1 MFEAWIHRLPSRLH
15 LFIATAISLMAAAA
29 FGVALG
35 EGDLFK
41 VYLWLLGAGATALMM
56 MLGDKY
62 WMLIPFAY
70 VCDLPAVPFRG
81 KVIEMTEIA
90 AALCSVVFFIRYAL
104 RKQSLTLFRGIH
116 LPVLLYAGWVA
127 FIFLKNPVGL
137 SGFGAGEGGARDYA
151 KLAMGFAVFV
161 IVANQ
166 KIGERE
172 CKWILIMILG
182 GSFIGTAKEIFIFFH
197 PIERGV
203 MAGGAGSPGDYYS
216 WHQALANIPMIAF
229 LLLFSR
235 YPAREIF
242 SLRSMW
248 MLPVFAVCVIIIL
261 LSGKRSAV
269 GVLPLWAIA
278 AAFYRKEWGFV
289 FLWIAGAVVAGSIVV
304 VGHGTLFHLPLV
316 AQRAVSWLPG
326 QWDAALQG
334 YEGGGDDFRKMLRLL
349 ASEKIKLDPWVGTGY
364 KMDMSLMYRIQS
376 SGLGGMEEQVA
387 PFAMGSAWHN
397 TWLGYAADF
406 GIPASILVGVIYA
419 TYLTFGFRIFRR
431 APAGSFAQILAMY
444 ILLFTTRDIAFS
456 HVSGHSARDAF
467 SRWWLYGT
475 LVSISLGLQSRALL
489 GENESRQE
497 SPRNAEAG
505 PASRERRAR
514 RPVIV
519 PTVH

>member
-1 MFEAWIHRLPSRLH
+1 
-15 LFIATAISLMAAAA
+15 MAAAA

-56 MLGDKY
+56 ILGDKY

-70 VCDLPAVPFRG
+70 VCDLPAVPFKG
-81 KVIEMTEIA
+81 KVIEMTEIT
-90 AALCSVVFFIRYAL
+90 AALCSVVFIIRYAL
-104 RKQSLTLFRGIH
+104 RKQSFTLFRGLHI
-116 LPVLLYAGWVA
+116 PVLLYAGWVA
-127 FIFLKNPVGL
+127 FVFCKNPVGL

-151 KLAMGFAVFV
+151 KLAMAFAVFV

-203 MAGGAGSPGDYYS
+203 LAGGGASPDDYYS
-216 WHQALANIPMIAF
+216 WHQALANIPLVAF

-242 SLRSMW
+242 SLRNLW

-269 GVLPLWAIA
+269 AVVPLWAIA
-278 AAFYRKEWGFV
+278 AAFYRKEWA
-289 FLWIAGAVVAGSIVV
+289 FLTLWVAGAVVAGSIIV

-334 YEGGGDDFRKMLRLL
+334 FEGGGDDFRKMLRLL
-349 ASEKIKLDPWVGTGY
+349 ATEKIKLDPWIGTGY

-406 GIPASILVGVIYA
+406 GIPASILLAVIYA
-419 TYLTFGFRIFRR
+419 TYLTLGYRTFRR
-431 APAGSFAQILAMY
+431 APGGSFMQILAIY
-444 ILLFTTRDIAFS
+444 ILLFTTRDVAFS

-467 SRWWLYGT
+467 SRWWLYGS
-475 LVSISLGLQSRALL
+475 LISISIGLSNRKPDEEEPVAFK
-489 GENESRQE
+489 
-497 SPRNAEAG
+497 SPGKSETG
-505 PASRERRAR
+505 PTYPERRAR
-514 RPVIV
+514 RPVIL
-519 PTVH
+519 PTVR